1 MSRSAFATPSR
12 CISATCPRS
21 SSAAV
26 RIDWCSPMVTPN
38 GFSISRT
45 RCSMAMASGP
55 ISATAKATG
64 RAVSSAALSGLEMAR
79 VFGSTSANTMTST
92 DMPTVA

>member
-1 MSRSAFATPSR
+1 
-12 CISATCPRS
+12 
-21 SSAAV
+21 
-26 RIDWCSPMVTPN
+26 
-38 GFSISRT
+38 
-45 RCSMAMASGP
+45 MAMASGP